1 MQKKVEIR
9 LKNLFPQLHG
19 IDFDVLY
26 KLGQKNLSALIY
38 ELKNLDESNGGQSHQ
53 LIQDCEAELQDLD
66 PGDILRI
73 SELGAQMGYLSLR
86 INTFKLLENNLKSQ
100 LNQAK
105 KYDILGDYPVLPV
118 LRNPACFTS
127 GDDVMVFVGKT
138 NMDNKHD
145 KLRFDTVFKWMYGK
159 IITWGGEKTANDNL
173 FVYTSRPVLESE
185 CFLDGHVVNYS
196 KVSPLIFKK
205 NEFFRIRRMIL
216 NNEDREFVLNFL
228 DHCYRHVDSSSKP
241 VKYGSEYF
249 NDLRK
254 IIVDPSVWI
263 DSNSD
268 LSTYQR
274 DFFHNI
280 LLRLKSAN
288 VLQTVFDDIKR
299 TAQENGYIFT
309 EDELA

>member
-1 MQKKVEIR
+1 
-9 LKNLFPQLHG
+9 
-19 IDFDVLY
+19 
-26 KLGQKNLSALIY
+26 
-38 ELKNLDESNGGQSHQ
+38 
-53 LIQDCEAELQDLD
+53 
-66 PGDILRI
+66 
-73 SELGAQMGYLSLR
+73 
-86 INTFKLLENNLKSQ
+86 
-100 LNQAK
+100 
-105 KYDILGDYPVLPV
+105 
-118 LRNPACFTS
+118 
-127 GDDVMVFVGKT
+127 
-138 NMDNKHD
+138 
-145 KLRFDTVFKWMYGK
+145 
-159 IITWGGEKTANDNL
+159 
-173 FVYTSRPVLESE
+173 
-185 CFLDGHVVNYS
+185 
-196 KVSPLIFKK
+196 
-205 NEFFRIRRMIL
+205 MIL
-216 NNEDREFVLNFL
+216 TNEDREFVLNFL